1 MKKQK
6 SPYVLFALSILCM
19 VAVVVLIADM
29 INEYVSLS
37 SRQTEAMDWFLF
49 GMVTAVFGVPCAILG
64 GVSSCLCGIKNSIV
78 WVKVISFIMLFAFVV
93 VLAILLSC
101 FGGANNAVRVAAW
114 LANLFIGG

>member
-19 VAVVVLIADM
+19 VAVVLLLVDM
-29 INEYVSLS
+29 VNEYVSLS
-37 SRQTEAMDWFLF
+37 SRQTEGLDWFLF
-49 GMVTAVFGVPCAILG
+49 GMVTAVFGVPFAILG
-64 GVSSCLCGIKNSIV
+64 GVSSCWCGIKISII

-114 LANLFIGG
+114 LARLFIG

>member
-1 MKKQK
+1 MEKRKF
-6 SPYVLFALSILCM
+6 PYISFSISVLSM

-29 INEYVSLS
+29 LNEYVSLS
-37 SRQTEAMDWFLF
+37 SRQTEGLDWFLF
-49 GMVTAVFGVPCAILG
+49 GMVTAVFGVPFAILG
-64 GVSSCLCGIKNSIV
+64 GVSSCWCGIKISII

-114 LANLFIGG
+114 LARLFIG